1 MPPDSVHIDEE
12 GVVFDDFLLIEQ
24 GRFREAELVEQ
35 LTGAPWPTRNVHQN
49 IADLRAQI
57 AACEK
62 GVQELRRIV
71 AGFGLDVV
79 QAYMGHVQANAGA
92 GENGST
98 ACRARACECG

>member
-49 IADLRAQI
+49 IAAPPPQI
-57 AACEK
+57 AACGT
-62 GVQELRRIV
+62 GVPVLRRIV
-71 AGFGLDVV
+71 AGSGPALVH
-79 QAYMGHVQANAGA
+79 ART
-92 GENGST
+92 GERRGGQG
-98 ACRARACECG
+98 CVRDCETRGFPSE